1 VRGPVLLLAPLRRPS
16 WPACGQGAYE
26 SVLTAPVCPA
36 RASAAVE
43 VEGEEDEQAV
53 RPMRASTARDSRR
66 MSRTVG
72 TAGGFYL
79 SGPMTAL

>member
-1 VRGPVLLLAPLRRPS
+1 
-16 WPACGQGAYE
+16 
-26 SVLTAPVCPA
+26 
-36 RASAAVE
+36 VE

-72 TAGGFYL
+72 TAGLPEPTRADDGA
-79 SGPMTAL
+79 MTSTSSKA